1 MDRGAWRATVHGVSK
16 SGTRLSDWANTHTHT
31 HTHTHGVSGS
41 WGLYRLLLYAEAL
54 IPCLQRSHMPAVPTE
69 GQPRSFQKQALRP
82 A

>member
-16 SGTRLSDWANTHTHT
+16 SGTRLSDRVNT

-69 GQPRSFQKQALRP
+69 GQPRSFQK
-82 A
+82 